1 MGQQWADDVHAAR
14 AAQEQLRTSLVGGG
28 GSREDV
34 AADVTDPRARTA
46 TSSPGAENCPP
57 PLDRA
62 PTEVVVGQAWAQEVQ
77 AARCAQAALES
88 DLVAKG
94 SPAGAH
100 P

>member
-1 MGQQWADDVHAAR
+1 MGKQWADNVHAAR
-14 AAQEQLRTSLVGGG
+14 AAQEQLRTSLIGGG
-28 GSREDV
+28 GDS
-34 AADVTDPRARTA
+34 AADVTDPRARTN

-62 PTEVVVGQAWAQEVQ
+62 PTEAVVGQAWAQEVQ